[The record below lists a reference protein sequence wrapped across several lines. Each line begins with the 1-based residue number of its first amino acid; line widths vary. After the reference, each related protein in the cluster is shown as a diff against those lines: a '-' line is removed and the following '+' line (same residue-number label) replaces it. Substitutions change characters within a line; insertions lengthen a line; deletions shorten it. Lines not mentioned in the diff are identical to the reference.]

1 MFIFDLQ
8 CKILFVPEKKCKIL
22 FDFLGVGGAYSFN
35 FKSLIFCDDIRRKP
49 HHFFFSIVKLLD
61 FWPFQIFCGVVE
73 IRLCRILD
81 KYSATLNSSSLARH
95 GDKLDI

>member
-1 MFIFDLQ
+1 MASSYA
-8 CKILFVPEKKCKIL
+8 C
-22 FDFLGVGGAYSFN
+22 SN
-35 FKSLIFCDDIRRKP
+35 SKSNNQERRKRQTKTQIRFQIKQSCSWFP
-49 HHFFFSIVKLLD
+49 QRLSLYSACWICFLQLLYWVKLN
-61 FWPFQIFCGVVE
+61 IFCGVVE

>member
-8 CKILFVPEKKCKIL
+8 GKILFVPEKKCKIL

-49 HHFFFSIVKLLD
+49 HHFFFNCEVIGLLAISD
-61 FWPFQIFCGVVE
+61 FLWG
-73 IRLCRILD
+73 CRD
-81 KYSATLNSSSLARH
+81 KTLSH
-95 GDKLDI
+95 FG

>member
-8 CKILFVPEKKCKIL
+8 GKILFVPEKKCKIL

-49 HHFFFSIVKLLD
+49 HHFFFQL
-61 FWPFQIFCGVVE
+61 
-73 IRLCRILD
+73 
-81 KYSATLNSSSLARH
+81 
-95 GDKLDI
+95 